1 MNVLTGSQ
9 CASCE
14 QVMQIVANNA
24 AKVDLP
30 FATKAVRV
38 ECHRLARCLVPAAVA
53 DTPRELVSE
62 ILRVANSKIDIALCK
77 AYE

>member
-1 MNVLTGSQ
+1 MNVLTGLRYS
-9 CASCE
+9 SCE

-24 AKVDLP
+24 AKVDLS
-30 FATKAVRV
+30 FAKKAARV
-38 ECHRLARCLVPAAVA
+38 ECRRLARCLLPAAVA
-53 DTPRELVSE
+53 DARRELVSE

>member
-1 MNVLTGSQ
+1 MNVLTGLRYS
-9 CASCE
+9 SCE

-24 AKVDLP
+24 AKVDLS

-53 DTPRELVSE
+53 DTRRELVSE

>member
-1 MNVLTGSQ
+1 LQTTQQKSI
-9 CASCE
+9 CP
-14 QVMQIVANNA
+14 
-24 AKVDLP
+24 LP
-30 FATKAVRV
+30 QKPARV

-53 DTPRELVSE
+53 DTRRELVSE